1 MLDYCVGRM
10 SATKTDTYKC
20 GILIIAMP
28 NDNNII
34 NEVDIIC
41 CYDILGYDQ
50 NS

>member
-1 MLDYCVGRM
+1 
-10 SATKTDTYKC
+10 
-20 GILIIAMP
+20 MP

-50 NS
+50 NLPNYDILVYVSIHIKLSF